1 MSMTVEEAIRVLV
14 ALRDWDG
21 ELRIEIE
28 DGYVPIKAIAKSWN
42 STAIVVPD
50 DPVYSADAVERAKD
64 ETRKETKGDGP

>member
-50 DPVYSADAVERAKD
+50 VATEQLKARVRRILGADAS
-64 ETRKETKGDGP
+64 

>member
-42 STAIVVPD
+42 SAAIVVPD
-50 DPVYSADAVERAKD
+50 VATEQLKARVRRILGADD
-64 ETRKETKGDGP
+64 Y